1 MDTPQME
8 ATDYFR
14 KSTPAI
20 FRLETYLP
28 TSTIKKRN
36 PLFDRQIR
44 TLRWPRGLRPD
55 ELNTA
60 EAREIQAAKIRG
72 LKRYTR
78 RYGLIVPMLC
88 ACVGAAILS
97 RPYYVSMWFGLFLLY
112 GPIRLSLLCNLYYA
126 VTAVNRI
133 THQSTMEQWELLRL
147 TKLTE
152 RDILQANYATIQV
165 RAWRLA
171 VIEAGIRICISTMIL
186 LLLLFPARSRV
197 QLDTTFMLDMM
208 ILLVLG
214 SGYSLEP
221 LWRMRAVTLIGMTFA
236 SWLDGYATAII
247 ASLGGLV
254 SLLLLQA
261 GILIGCIWLFNR
273 VIIFVYADYY
283 GYNRQLFGQLII
295 ITMIVAAMYLLFKGV
310 QRAAFHLLS
319 RVAFR
324 G

>member
-1 MDTPQME
+1 ME

-14 KSTPAI
+14 KSAPAI

-112 GPIRLSLLCNLYYA
+112 GPIGLSLLCNLYYA

-171 VIEAGIRICISTMIL
+171 VIEAEITGTTGYDIYAGYDDIASARIR
-186 LLLLFPARSRV
+186 LF
-197 QLDTTFMLDMM
+197 
-208 ILLVLG
+208 
-214 SGYSLEP
+214 SGTALAYACRNPDRHDLCGLAGWLCHSHHRIPRWTGEF
-221 LWRMRAVTLIGMTFA
+221 ATLA
-236 SWLDGYATAII
+236 SWYIDW
-247 ASLGGLV
+247 V
-254 SLLLLQA
+254 HM
-261 GILIGCIWLFNR
+261 
-273 VIIFVYADYY
+273 VV
-283 GYNRQLFGQLII
+283 
-295 ITMIVAAMYLLFKGV
+295 
-310 QRAAFHLLS
+310 
-319 RVAFR
+319 
-324 G
+324 